1 MFRIVVRGG
10 SAFALIFVT
19 ATLANAQLP
28 EGIGL
33 GLTPTAERIEWN
45 DDVRL
50 DDATLLGG
58 RASLN
63 FGRYVALEGYYTWE
77 DDIPI
82 DFGDD
87 AAEPGDVDVKR
98 KGADLVLTFADFA
111 LAPYIR
117 AGAGVLEFDSDVVD
131 SEHLMATLGG
141 GFKLDLTERLQA
153 SLFVQDV
160 ALRANRAP
168 FIEPEDDEEPF
179 GDEKTYHNLSYGAGI
194 NVYFGGADQPDT
206 DEALRTWFREG
217 FGGLSLPVELFAGE
231 LQFDDELELDDQN
244 VAGVRT
250 GLNLGP
256 YFGLRGYYLRGVN
269 GDFDD
274 FEEFD
279 GYGGEAVFNLS
290 RPEGFTPYIVVGL
303 GRLNFTDD
311 QDVVLIDD
319 DKWTATAGA
328 GLTFSLSPRFRLEGS
343 ARNILFT
350 RSAIE
355 DVTAPD
361 ELTSN
366 WLYSGGFRFA
376 IGGESAAESRA
387 EALREAR
394 EREARMRRQ
403 RSERREVEDRPL
415 AHAPADTLEIEKGR
429 REDRDRR
436 ARRRVD
442 TIEIPVLEE
451 GEIYLR
457 FGESGTFERMGAI
470 APDTTGVIEGRIA
483 IAGGDTARMAAL
495 IERLVRRLEEIDE
508 RLDRMEAQPRGG
520 AVDLDVDVE
529 EEERIQRPEAVPE
542 PAEQG
547 VFRGGGIET
556 AEYGGYTGIGIYDP
570 TQVLL
575 GFVADL
581 GPAFGGNARFV
592 PQADFGFGEDLSFTL
607 NTHLVWPLA
616 VRRMGDRGPFE
627 PYLGVGLGLFA
638 SEGELDLLIPNLL
651 AGVAYLGNDYE
662 PFAEFQALGFF
673 EQSRFLFGIRSF

>member
-1 MFRIVVRGG
+1 MQLILVCVGL
-10 SAFALIFVT
+10 AFT
-19 ATLANAQLP
+19 TTLVAAMPASAQLP

-33 GLTPTAERIEWN
+33 GITPTAERIDWN
-45 DDVRL
+45 DDIL
-50 DDATLLGG
+50 LEDATLLGG

-77 DDIPI
+77 DDVAI
-82 DFGDD
+82 DSGDD
-87 AAEPGDVDVKR
+87 ASAESAEVDIKR
-98 KGADLVLTFADFA
+98 RGADLVFTFADFA

-117 AGAGVLEFDSDVVD
+117 AGAGILEFDGDAVD

-141 GFKLDLTERLQA
+141 GVKLDLTDRLQA

-168 FIEPEDDEEPF
+168 FIEPEDDEDTF
-179 GDEKTYHNLSYGAGI
+179 GDEKTFHSLSYGAGI
-194 NVYFGGADQPDT
+194 NFYLGGADQSET
-206 DEALRTWFREG
+206 DEALRTRLREG
-217 FGGLSLPVELFAGE
+217 FGGLSVPVELFAGE
-231 LQFDDELELDDQN
+231 LQFDDELELEDQN

-274 FEEFD
+274 FQEFD

-290 RPEGFTPYIVVGL
+290 RPEGFTPYLVVGL
-303 GRLNFTDD
+303 GRLNFTDE
-311 QDVVLIDD
+311 QDDAGLIDD
-319 DKWTATAGA
+319 DKWSATAGA

-350 RSAIE
+350 RSDIE
-355 DVTAPD
+355 DLTHPD

-366 WLYSGGFRFA
+366 WLYSGGLRFA
-376 IGGESAAESRA
+376 IGGESAAESRE
-387 EALREAR
+387 EAVREAR
-394 EREARMRRQ
+394 EREERQ
-403 RSERREVEDRPL
+403 RLRRAERAEIEDRPL
-415 AHAPADTLEIEKGR
+415 APADTLEIKKGR
-429 REDRDRR
+429 REDGDRR

-451 GEIYLR
+451 GEIYIR

-470 APDTTGVIEGRIA
+470 ADTAGLVEERIA
-483 IAGGDTARMAAL
+483 IVGGDTARMAAL
-495 IERLVRRLEEIDE
+495 IERLDRRLEEIDE

-520 AVDLDVDVE
+520 VTDLDVDIE
-529 EEERIQRPEAVPE
+529 EEERIERPEAIQE
-542 PAEQG
+542 PGEQG

-556 AEYGGYTGIGIYDP
+556 AKYGGYTGIGIYDP
-570 TQVLL
+570 TQALL

-607 NTHLVWPLA
+607 NGHLVWPLA
-616 VRRMGDRGPFE
+616 VRRIDQRPFE

-638 SEGELDLLIPNLL
+638 SEGELDLLVPNLV
-651 AGVAYLGNDYE
+651 AGAAYLGNRYE

-673 EQSRFLFGIRSF
+673 DQSRFLFGIRRF